1 MLGLLPA
8 LNGLTQSTAQ
18 FDQASRQIARTSLPP
33 SGGTD
38 TVDLSTAA
46 VALLQSRNNFE
57 ANTKVIKVSDEME
70 KALIDTL
77 G

>member
-1 MLGLLPA
+1 MSSGLLTA
-8 LNGLTQSTAQ
+8 LDGLRNSSAQ
-18 FDQASRQIARTSLPP
+18 FDQAARKMVRASLPP
-33 SGGTD
+33 AD

-57 ANTKVIKVSDEME
+57 ANIKMFQVADEME
-70 KALIDTL
+70 QSLISAI

>member
-8 LNGLTQSTAQ
+8 LDGLTHSVAQ
-18 FDQASRQIARTSLPP
+18 FDQAARQVVRASLPV

-57 ANTKVIKVSDEME
+57 ANTKVFKVSDEVE
-70 KALIDTL
+70 KALIDMV